1 MSEKEIIIE
10 GQKEKVNILFECNH
24 IKDLE
29 AFNMIKQSI
38 EITPENAPIGDFE
51 IKIISN
57 THSVY
62 GFSSICKR
70 NKNSD
75 DWEFMGFGH
84 SGACSVVTALLKA
97 IQRKEKECEE
107 LKKEIINKN
116 EKIKE
121 LRFSVSDLTNRLCY
135 LNAEKSFR
143 IVDLE
148 QALDEIEKE
157 LKEDIYC
164 ENQECGC
171 DDFEECLKCTKE
183 HILDIINKA
192 KKVKYKR

>member
-1 MSEKEIIIE
+1 MSEKEIIIK

-24 IKDLE
+24 IEDLE

-107 LKKEIINKN
+107 LKERATNVENSYRKALDV
-116 EKIKE
+116 IKE
-121 LRFSVSDLTNRLCY
+121 QNKQY
-135 LNAEKSFR
+135 LM
-143 IVDLE
+143 
-148 QALDEIEKE
+148 
-157 LKEDIYC
+157 
-164 ENQECGC
+164 
-171 DDFEECLKCTKE
+171 
-183 HILDIINKA
+183 IL
-192 KKVKYKR
+192 KKVVLIHNLIVPNKLE

>member
-107 LKKEIINKN
+107 LKERASIAEDNFACEIQARLYHQNEWLKFSKERDRYRKAIVEIEEKLYHSDNCSFKEI
-116 EKIKE
+116 
-121 LRFSVSDLTNRLCY
+121 Y
-135 LNAEKSFR
+135 
-143 IVDLE
+143 
-148 QALDEIEKE
+148 
-157 LKEDIYC
+157 
-164 ENQECGC
+164 
-171 DDFEECLKCTKE
+171 
-183 HILDIINKA
+183 DIINKA
-192 KKVKYKR
+192 KDGQ